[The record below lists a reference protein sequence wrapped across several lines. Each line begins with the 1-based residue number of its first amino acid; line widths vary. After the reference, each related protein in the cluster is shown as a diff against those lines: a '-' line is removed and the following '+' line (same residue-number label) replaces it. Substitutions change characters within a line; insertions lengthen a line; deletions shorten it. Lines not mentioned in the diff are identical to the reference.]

1 MIWRLFWHQ
10 PSRLPVSDQGRTR
23 EKPLHNNKSDEYC
36 NKVETLTNYVWVK
49 VDQFGP
55 MLYQGRTHA
64 KTRSEQRRGPLSD
77 IVPREQFMDH
87 NEWLMNQGSWIMDT
101 LCCTSCRPWIVCHGL
116 FIADLGASNSNHR
129 LWTLDPGCR
138 IYGHGTRIVVHR

>member
-87 NEWLMNQGSWIMDT
+87 NEWLMDQGSWIMDT
-101 LCCTSCRPWIVCHGL
+101 LCCKVVDHGSCAMVYSSLILELQAQIIDFGHWILDVGYMVMEHG
-116 FIADLGASNSNHR
+116 
-129 LWTLDPGCR
+129 
-138 IYGHGTRIVVHR
+138 